1 MSPIPF
7 PGSSPLRQG
16 EPETDAPHRHAGGP
30 TLSSC
35 TSAYMKI
42 ILVALVEAFKTL
54 FHPKMLSLV
63 LWPMLA
69 AMALWVG
76 AAMVF
81 WGSWVASLTGM
92 IQKMSAEQWMAAGF
106 LAIASHYLIAFML
119 AMLLLPAIYVT
130 ALAITSVFAMP
141 VMVDHVAAKYY
152 PELERRKGGST
163 TGSVLNTALAIV
175 VYCAGW
181 MLCLPFW
188 LLYPL
193 AVVLPVVL
201 LAYLNQRLF
210 RYDALAEHADKEE
223 YARIIERSTGKLY
236 LLGAVVGLLQF
247 VPLLNLVL
255 PIYAGLA
262 FIHLCLA
269 ELKQLRQPV

>member
-1 MSPIPF
+1 
-7 PGSSPLRQG
+7 
-16 EPETDAPHRHAGGP
+16 
-30 TLSSC
+30 
-35 TSAYMKI
+35 MKL
-42 ILVALVEAFKTL
+42 ILAALVEAFKTL

-69 AMALWVG
+69 AVALWVG

-81 WGSWVASLTGM
+81 WGSWVASLTAL

-106 LAIASHYLIAFML
+106 LAIVSHYLIVFML

-152 PELERRKGGST
+152 PELARRKGGST

-188 LLYPL
+188 LLYPF

-210 RYDALAEHADKEE
+210 RYDALAEHADKAE
-223 YARIIERSTGKLY
+223 YARIIGRSTGKLY

-269 ELKQLRQPV
+269 ELKQLRQSV